1 MSEGTFQTSRLTS
14 LTGLLVPLSD
24 RHLLLP
30 NVAVAELI
38 DYQDCSAEPGA
49 PEWYLGPIIWR
60 ELTLP
65 LLSFEAACGGR
76 TRVGGRAACGGRTRV
91 GGRARIVVLNALG
104 GRNDVRFIA
113 LLTQGIPRS
122 CKVDSQLS
130 YVDVPLAELELAAVQ
145 IGETIAR
152 IPDLEGLEQ
161 WLVDAGLS

>member
-1 MSEGTFQTSRLTS
+1 MSESSFQTQRLTS
-14 LTGLLVPLSD
+14 LTGLILPLSD

-49 PEWYLGPIIWR
+49 PEWYLGPITWR

-76 TRVGGRAACGGRTRV
+76 TRVGGRA
-91 GGRARIVVLNALG
+91 RIVVLNALG
-104 GRNDVRFIA
+104 GRHDVRFIA

-130 YVDVPLAELELAAVQ
+130 YVDVPLTELELAAVQ
-145 IGETIAR
+145 VGDTVAR
-152 IPDLEGLEQ
+152 IPDLQGLEQ
-161 WLVDAGLS
+161 WLVNAGLATSA

>member
-1 MSEGTFQTSRLTS
+1 MSESSFQPQRLTS
-14 LTGLLVPLSD
+14 LTGLILPLSD

-49 PEWYLGPIIWR
+49 PEWYLGPISWR
-60 ELTLP
+60 ERTLP
-65 LLSFEAACGGR
+65 LLSFE
-76 TRVGGRAACGGRTRV
+76 AACGGRTRV

-104 GRNDVRFIA
+104 GRHDVRFIA

-130 YVDVPLAELELAAVQ
+130 YVDVPLTELELAAVQ
-145 IGETIAR
+145 VGDTVAR

-161 WLVDAGLS
+161 WLVNAGLADPSLRG

>member
-1 MSEGTFQTSRLTS
+1 MSESSFQTQRLTS
-14 LTGLLVPLSD
+14 LTGLILPLSD

-49 PEWYLGPIIWR
+49 PEWYLGPISWR
-60 ELTLP
+60 ERTLP
-65 LLSFEAACGGR
+65 LLSFE
-76 TRVGGRAACGGRTRV
+76 AACGGRTRV

-104 GRNDVRFIA
+104 GRHDVRFIA

-130 YVDVPLAELELAAVQ
+130 YVDVPLTELELAAVQ
-145 IGETIAR
+145 VGDTVAR
-152 IPDLEGLEQ
+152 IPDLQGLEQ
-161 WLVDAGLS
+161 WLVDAGLADPSRRG

>member
-1 MSEGTFQTSRLTS
+1 MSESSFQSSRLTT
-14 LTGLLVPLSD
+14 LTGLLLPLSD

-38 DYQDCSAEPGA
+38 DYQDSTPEADA
-49 PEWYLGPIIWR
+49 PEWFLGPISWR
-60 ELTLP
+60 QLTLP

-76 TRVGGRAACGGRTRV
+76 TKV

-104 GRNDVRFIA
+104 GRNELKFIA

-122 CKVDSQLS
+122 CKLDSQLS

-145 IGETIAR
+145 VGDTVAR
-152 IPDLEGLEQ
+152 VPDLVGLEQ
-161 WLVDAGLS
+161 WLVDAGLN

>member
-1 MSEGTFQTSRLTS
+1 MSESSFQTQRLTS
-14 LTGLLVPLSD
+14 LTGLILPLSD

-49 PEWYLGPIIWR
+49 PEWYLGPISWR
-60 ELTLP
+60 ERTLP
-65 LLSFEAACGGR
+65 LLSFE
-76 TRVGGRAACGGRTRV
+76 AACGGRTRV

-104 GRNDVRFIA
+104 GRHDVRFIA

-130 YVDVPLAELELAAVQ
+130 YVDVPLTELELAAVQ
-145 IGETIAR
+145 VGDTVAR

-161 WLVDAGLS
+161 WLVNAGLADPSQRG

>member
-38 DYQDCSAEPGA
+38 DYQDSSADLDA
-49 PEWYLGPIIWR
+49 PEWYLGPISWR
-60 ELTLP
+60 QRTLP
-65 LLSFEAACGGR
+65 LLSFE
-76 TRVGGRAACGGRTRV
+76 AACGGRTRV

-104 GRNDVRFIA
+104 NHDDLKFIA
-113 LLTQGIPRS
+113 LLIQGIPRS
-122 CKVDSQLS
+122 CKLDSQLS

-145 IGETIAR
+145 VGETLAR
-152 IPDLEGLEQ
+152 IPDLVGLEQ
-161 WLVDAGLS
+161 WVVEAGLV